1 VHEQRP
7 NSEIEEGEDQC
18 DRSSQPTPNREA
30 TTILAPF
37 TVAEI
42 ERHRVLAAGEP
53 LSHTGLDEEVVAA

>member
-1 VHEQRP
+1 
-7 NSEIEEGEDQC
+7 
-18 DRSSQPTPNREA
+18 
-30 TTILAPF
+30 LAPF